1 MKILIFIVAVLGA
14 IWLFSSLINDKVQ
27 AAYKRGYTDGSTAL
41 AVDSQCV
48 SWLMNSNL
56 KEAKQRICK

>member
-27 AAYKRGYTDGSTAL
+27 TAYKRGYTDGSTAL

>member
-1 MKILIFIVAVLGA
+1 MKILIFIVSVLGA

-27 AAYKRGYTDGSTAL
+27 TAYKKGYTDGSTAL

>member
-1 MKILIFIVAVLGA
+1 MKILIFIVSVLGS
-14 IWLFSSLINDKVQ
+14 IWLFSSMVDSRVQ
-27 AAYKRGYTDGSTAL
+27 TAYKRGYTDGSTAL
-41 AVDSQCV
+41 AIDSQCV

>member
-1 MKILIFIVAVLGA
+1 MVD
-14 IWLFSSLINDKVQ
+14 SRVQ
-27 AAYKRGYTDGSTAL
+27 TAYKRGYTDGSTAL
-41 AVDSQCV
+41 AIDSQCV

>member
-1 MKILIFIVAVLGA
+1 MKILIFIVSVLGA
-14 IWLFSSLINDKVQ
+14 IWLFSSMVDSRVQ
-27 AAYKRGYTDGSTAL
+27 TAYRKGYTDGSTAL